1 MRNLCGSPLSWFMPF
16 IVTCNKTEFICRK
29 GTNMNKEITINE
41 AMAQIKSGMT
51 IMSNGFMGVKS
62 PETIID
68 AMVEQGIE
76 DITLISTDTAV
87 PGVASGKLIGARRV
101 KKLYA
106 SHIGLNPESGAL
118 MNAGEMEV
126 ELVPQGTLAER
137 IRCGGSGLGGV
148 LTPTG
153 IGTEVENGK
162 QKITVNGKDY
172 LLELPLHAD
181 VAIIRGTVCDR
192 HGNVFY
198 RGTCKNFSMVMAM
211 AADYVIV
218 ETDRIVAAGELSPE
232 QIMTP
237 GIFVDAVVLA
247 DEQYRIDEEKLKECI
262 HG

>member
-1 MRNLCGSPLSWFMPF
+1 
-16 IVTCNKTEFICRK
+16 
-29 GTNMNKEITINE
+29 MNKETLIE
-41 AMAQIKSGMT
+41 DALAAIKSSMT

-62 PETIID
+62 AETLID
-68 AMVEQGIE
+68 AIVEKGIK
-76 DITLISTDTAV
+76 DLTLISTDTATPNV
-87 PGVASGKLIGARRV
+87 GPGKLIHGRNV

-106 SHIGLNPESGAL
+106 SHIGLNPETGSL
-118 MNAGEMEV
+118 MNSGELEV

-153 IGTEVENGK
+153 IGTEVEEGK
-162 QKITVNGKDY
+162 QKITVDGKDF

-181 VAIIRGTVCDR
+181 VAIIKASVCDR
-192 HGNVFY
+192 AGNIFY
-198 RGTCKNFSMVMAM
+198 RGTSKNFSTVMAM

-218 ETDRIVAAGELSPE
+218 EADEIVEIGELGPE

-237 GIFVDAVVLA
+237 GIFVNAIVLA
-247 DEQYRIDEEKLKECI
+247 ADKYSAENSTKKEYA

>member
-1 MRNLCGSPLSWFMPF
+1 
-16 IVTCNKTEFICRK
+16 
-29 GTNMNKEITINE
+29 MNKEIHIDD
-41 AMAQIKSGMT
+41 ALAGIKSSMT

-68 AMVEQGIE
+68 AIVEKGLKDLI
-76 DITLISTDTAV
+76 LISTDTAT
-87 PGVASGKLIGARRV
+87 PGVGAGKLIHNRNV

-106 SHIGLNPESGAL
+106 SHIGLNPETGAL
-118 MNAGEMEV
+118 MNSGDLEV
-126 ELVPQGTLAER
+126 ELIPQGTLAER

-153 IGTEVENGK
+153 IGTVVEEGK
-162 QKITVNGKDY
+162 QKIKVDGKDY

-181 VAIIRGTVCDR
+181 VAIIKASVCDR
-192 HGNVFY
+192 AGNVFY
-198 RGTCKNFSMVMAM
+198 RGTSKNFSTVMAM

-218 ETDRIVAAGELSPE
+218 EADEIVEIGELGPE

-237 GIFVDAVVLA
+237 GILVNSVVLA
-247 DEQYRIDEEKLKECI
+247 AETYRAENQKKKECV

>member
-1 MRNLCGSPLSWFMPF
+1 
-16 IVTCNKTEFICRK
+16 
-29 GTNMNKEITINE
+29 MNKEVTIVE
-41 AMAQIKSGMT
+41 AMTHIKSGMT

-68 AMVEQGIE
+68 AMVEQGIS

-87 PGVASGKLIGARRV
+87 PGVATGKLIGNKRV

-106 SHIGLNPESGAL
+106 SHIGLNPESGAQ

-137 IRCGGSGLGGV
+137 IRCGGAGLGGV

-153 IGTEVENGK
+153 IGTEVEKGK
-162 QKITVNGKDY
+162 QKLTVGGTEY

-181 VAIIRGTVCDR
+181 VAIIKGTICDR
-192 HGNVFY
+192 AGNVFY
-198 RGTCKNFSMVMAM
+198 RGTSKNFSLVMAM

-218 ETDRIVAAGELSPE
+218 EADKIVEVGELGPE

-237 GIFVDAVVLA
+237 GVFVDAVVLS
-247 DEQYRIDEEKLKECI
+247 EPQYRIAEEKLQEVL

>member
-1 MRNLCGSPLSWFMPF
+1 
-16 IVTCNKTEFICRK
+16 
-29 GTNMNKEITINE
+29 MNKEVTIAE

-62 PETIID
+62 PETMID
-68 AMVEQGIE
+68 AMVEQGID

-87 PGVASGKLIGARRV
+87 PGVASGKLIVNKRV

-106 SHIGLNPESGAL
+106 SHIGLNPESGKL
-118 MNAGEMEV
+118 MNSGEMEV

-153 IGTEVENGK
+153 IGTEVEKGK
-162 QKITVNGKDY
+162 QKLTVNGKEY

-181 VAIIRGTVCDR
+181 VAIIKGTICDR
-192 HGNVFY
+192 SGNVFY
-198 RGTCKNFSMVMAM
+198 RGTSKNFSMVMAM

-218 ETDRIVAAGELSPE
+218 EADKIVEVGELGPE

-237 GIFVDAVVLA
+237 GVFVDAVVLS
-247 DEQYRIDEEKLKECI
+247 DEQYRIDEEKLQEVL

>member
-1 MRNLCGSPLSWFMPF
+1 
-16 IVTCNKTEFICRK
+16 
-29 GTNMNKEITINE
+29 MNKEVTINE
-41 AMAQIKSGMT
+41 AMTHIASGMT

-68 AMVEQGIE
+68 AMVAQGID

-87 PGVASGKLIGARRV
+87 PGVATGKLIGNKRV

-153 IGTEVENGK
+153 IGTEVETGK
-162 QKITVNGKDY
+162 QKLTVNGKEY

-181 VAIIRGTVCDR
+181 VAIIKGTICDR
-192 HGNVFY
+192 AGNVFY
-198 RGTCKNFSMVMAM
+198 RGTSKNFSMVMAM

-218 ETDRIVAAGELSPE
+218 EADKIVEVGELGPE

-237 GIFVDAVVLA
+237 GVFVDAIVLT
-247 DEQYRIDEEKLKECI
+247 DEQYRIAEEKLQEVL